1 MNGLVLVVSLVGI
14 FLPTGGHKIGHT
26 ELSVIEWCRSGDKP
40 DGLLAFFTF
49 AFFTFAFFTFA
60 FFTFAFFPV

>member
-14 FLPTGGHKIGHT
+14 FLLRGGHKIGHS

-49 AFFTFAFFTFA
+49 AFFS
-60 FFTFAFFPV
+60 V